1 MTIAEKTTNVNV
13 VYIFIVSL
21 IILLFGL
28 LGSSVEAFPE
38 FADLVDQDC
47 FFCHLDP
54 NGGGVRNPVGQFFD
68 ENNFEFP
75 EGFDPET
82 FLVKAN
88 LLTQDHSFSGDIRVA
103 YIKASQVTHR
113 DQETAGCV
121 SCHSSVDTF
130 LLMKSEVAVHARV
143 SDKVQVTLSSNLGNP
158 FDAFGRIEIISDR
171 LWIRI
176 GQFQLPFALRQ
187 DDHNILVRN
196 GYNLGSNK
204 RDLGLEVIGNYKNL
218 FFNSA
223 VFNGNRNTLA
233 DRNQHKGFLTT
244 IGGKFTFIR
253 VGISH
258 LFDKLEERGEAVSAA
273 FLIANISKF
282 SVEIE
287 CDFKVQNGSDSLV
300 STGYYVG
307 AKYRLTPRLSVSG
320 RYESFDPNGGVK
332 GDLEQRITT
341 FARYRFAKNAS
352 FEIYYWGNIENN
364 NRNDDKNWQL
374 NGVDQVILM
383 SSFWF

>member
-1 MTIAEKTTNVNV
+1 MS
-13 VYIFIVSL
+13 FIISL

-38 FADLVDQDC
+38 FAHLVDQDC
-47 FFCHLDP
+47 SFCHLDP
-54 NGGGVRNPVGQFFD
+54 NGSGPRNPVGQFFD
-68 ENNFEFP
+68 ENDFEFP
-75 EGFDPET
+75 EDFDPET
-82 FLVKAN
+82 FMAKAN
-88 LLTQDHSFSGDIRVA
+88 LVTQSHSFTGDIRVA
-103 YIKASQVTHR
+103 YIKTSQVSHR
-113 DQETAGCV
+113 DQETAGCI

-143 SDKVQVTLSSNLGNP
+143 SDKVQVTLSHNLGNP
-158 FDAFGRIEIISDR
+158 FDAFGRVEIISDR

-196 GYNLGSNK
+196 GYDLGSNK
-204 RDLGLEVIGNYKNL
+204 RDLGLEIIGNYKNL

-233 DRNQHKGFLTT
+233 DRNQHKGLLTT
-244 IGGKFTFIR
+244 IGGEFTFIR
-253 VGISH
+253 GGISH
-258 LFDKLEERGEAVSAA
+258 LLDKLEVRGEAISAA
-273 FLIANISKF
+273 FLIANISKL
-282 SVEIE
+282 SVELE
-287 CDFKVQNGSDSLV
+287 CDFKAQNGFKSLV
-300 STGYYVG
+300 SAGYYVG
-307 AKYRLTPRLSVSG
+307 AKYRLTPGFSVSG
-320 RYESFDPNGGVK
+320 RYEAFDSDGRVK
-332 GDLEQRITT
+332 GDLEQRIIT

-364 NRNDDKNWQL
+364 NRDDNKNRRL

>member
-1 MTIAEKTTNVNV
+1 MNV
-13 VYIFIVSL
+13 VYFSIISL
-21 IILLFGL
+21 IVLFFGL
-28 LGSSVEAFPE
+28 LSLSSVEALPE
-38 FADLVDQDC
+38 FAKLVGQDC
-47 FFCHLDP
+47 SFCHLDP
-54 NGGGVRNPVGQFFD
+54 NGGGVRNPTGQFFD
-68 ENNFEFP
+68 ENDFEFP
-75 EGFDPET
+75 ADFDPET
-82 FLVKAN
+82 FVAKPN
-88 LLTQDHSFSGDIRVA
+88 LLTQAHSFSGDIRVA
-103 YIKASQVTHR
+103 YIKASQVNHR

-121 SCHSSVDTF
+121 SCHSSVDSF
-130 LLMKSEVAVHARV
+130 LLMKSEVAVHAQI
-143 SDKVQVTLSSNLGNP
+143 SDKVQVTLSNNFGDP
-158 FDAFGRIEIISDR
+158 FDAFGRVEVISDR
-171 LWIRI
+171 LWIKI
-176 GQFQLPFALRQ
+176 GQFQLPFAFRQ

-204 RDLGLEVIGNYKNL
+204 RDLGLEVVGDYKNL

-223 VFNGNRNTLA
+223 VFNGNRNTLS

-258 LFDKLEERGEAVSAA
+258 LLDKLEAQGETVSAA
-273 FLIANISKF
+273 FLVADISKF

-287 CDFKVQNGSDSLV
+287 YDFKAQNGAKNFV
-300 STGYYVG
+300 SAGYYVG
-307 AKYRLTPRLSVSG
+307 GKYRLTSRLSVSG
-320 RYESFDPNGGVK
+320 RYESFDPDWQVK

-352 FEIYYWGNIENN
+352 LEIYYWGNIENN
-364 NRNDDKNWQL
+364 NRNDSKNQQL

>member
-1 MTIAEKTTNVNV
+1 MNV
-13 VYIFIVSL
+13 VYFSIISL
-21 IILLFGL
+21 IVLFFGL
-28 LGSSVEAFPE
+28 LGLSSVEALPE
-38 FADLVDQDC
+38 FAKLVGQDC
-47 FFCHLDP
+47 SFCHLDP
-54 NGGGVRNPVGQFFD
+54 NGGGARNPTGQFFD
-68 ENNFEFP
+68 ENDFEFP
-75 EGFDPET
+75 ADFDPET
-82 FLVKAN
+82 FVAKPN
-88 LLTQDHSFSGDIRVA
+88 LLTQAHSFSGDIRVA
-103 YIKASQVTHR
+103 YIKASQVNHR

-121 SCHSSVDTF
+121 SCHSSVDSF
-130 LLMKSEVAVHARV
+130 LLMKSEVAVHAQI
-143 SDKVQVTLSSNLGNP
+143 SDKVQVTLSNNFGDP
-158 FDAFGRIEIISDR
+158 FDAFGRVEVISDR
-171 LWIRI
+171 LWIKI
-176 GQFQLPFALRQ
+176 GQFQLPFAFRQ

-204 RDLGLEVIGNYKNL
+204 RDLGLEVVGDYKNL

-258 LFDKLEERGEAVSAA
+258 LLDKLEAQGETVSAA
-273 FLIANISKF
+273 FLVADISKF

-287 CDFKVQNGSDSLV
+287 YDFKAQNGAKNFESA
-300 STGYYVG
+300 GYYVG

-320 RYESFDPNGGVK
+320 RYESFDPDWQVK

-352 FEIYYWGNIENN
+352 LEIYYWGNIENN
-364 NRNDDKNWQL
+364 NRSGSKNQQL